1 MHWAPDPAGPEG
13 LPDRGTSCECRAPL
27 RPCFGRRPIGNCL
40 AGRLSRTQANPGT
53 DDSIKLAW
61 GRLGTCRRGAAARIR
76 TWEPLQDET
85 LNLAPFPCLAT
96 AANSGQPPSGRKRF
110 PTGGGGAAKDGVL
123 PEWGDPEDPHQNRPA
138 NGDTGEDDEE
148 DDGEV
153 LAPLRGE
160 GSLGPRA
167 IFLHCPR
174 RLSRFRRSLNLSKV
188 QRIGGP
194 RSPRHASPYDV
205 RGNKPCEGVRGP

>member
-13 LPDRGTSCECRAPL
+13 LPDRGTSCECRVPL

-53 DDSIKLAW
+53 YDTIKLAW

-96 AANSGQPPSGRKRF
+96 AANSGKPPSGRKRF
-110 PTGGGGAAKDGVL
+110 PTTKCRGHGRTPNSVIQSYICGHTISGTDDVSAALV
-123 PEWGDPEDPHQNRPA
+123 
-138 NGDTGEDDEE
+138 
-148 DDGEV
+148 
-153 LAPLRGE
+153 
-160 GSLGPRA
+160 
-167 IFLHCPR
+167 R
-174 RLSRFRRSLNLSKV
+174 R
-188 QRIGGP
+188 
-194 RSPRHASPYDV
+194 
-205 RGNKPCEGVRGP
+205 